1 MRKFKYLI
9 GILLLFL
16 IVGFATISVTLS
28 ISGNANVISNLE
40 RGYKLPSRDNLFKIV
55 VALNI
60 SLDKHLAIKEIPE
73 DGKMTKI
80 VEKYHELPLAKQI
93 ALENIIWATIENI
106 NELK

>member
-1 MRKFKYLI
+1 MDKK
-9 GILLLFL
+9 LFGAE
-16 IVGFATISVTLS
+16 IKRSRSEKGYTQETFAEAMELDK
-28 ISGNANVISNLE
+28 NVIRNLE

-93 ALENIIWATIENI
+93 ALENIIWATIENL

>member
-1 MRKFKYLI
+1 MDKK
-9 GILLLFL
+9 LFGAE
-16 IVGFATISVTLS
+16 IKRSRSEKGYTQETFAEAMELDK
-28 ISGNANVISNLE
+28 NVISNLE

-93 ALENIIWATIENI
+93 ALENIIWATIENL